1 MVISACGTDQTET
14 SGVSAPSSA
23 PTTTAATVSPT
34 TSQASEATVDPKAVE
49 DYLVALAN
57 LEGDLG
63 DQLSENE
70 TICNESTQ
78 GVEEPTE
85 EQVIE
90 NGRCHL
96 SGLIEGIGEHAT
108 AVAAVTPPGGFE
120 FAHTEYVDAIQAR
133 VDQMQADSVDLTSP
147 DEIFDYLTMV
157 FFGIELTPAMES
169 LMLAQATS
177 CRTLE
182 QLGNDAGY
190 SVELSCPQEPVEPV
204 EPVEPLTVD
213 VQVGGPWMADPNP
226 LAATEGDVDMTLTN
240 VGDEPIQPVVI
251 VIFEGDPTN
260 LLLVDGVVDL
270 SLSGVTDPSSGFASF
285 GVEYPDVF
293 GEGDSKVGEVATL
306 APGET
311 AEITMFGS
319 DVFVVF
325 DYQAGEFEAGSYVVI
340 ERDGT

>member
-1 MVISACGTDQTET
+1 MVTSACGTDQTET

-78 GVEEPTE
+78 DVEEPTE
-85 EQVIE
+85 KQAIE

-96 SGLIEGIGEHAT
+96 SGLIEGNREHAT

-120 FAHTEYVDAIQAR
+120 LAHTEYVDAIQAR
-133 VDQMQADSVDLTSP
+133 VDQMQADSVDLTTL

-157 FFGIELTPAMES
+157 FLEPTPAFEA
-169 LMLAQATS
+169 LMVAVATS

-182 QLGNDAGY
+182 QQGKDAGY
-190 SVELSCPQEPVEPV
+190 SVELSCPQEPVEP
-204 EPVEPLTVD
+204 LTVD
-213 VQVGGPWMADPNP
+213 VQVGGPWLADPNP
-226 LAATEGDVDMTLTN
+226 LAATEGDIHMTLTN

-260 LLLVDGVVDL
+260 LPLVDGVVDL

-285 GVEYPDVF
+285 GVGYPDVF
-293 GEGDSKVGEVATL
+293 GGDDSKVGEVATL

-311 AEITMFGS
+311 AEITMFGGS
-319 DVFVVF
+319 EVFVVF